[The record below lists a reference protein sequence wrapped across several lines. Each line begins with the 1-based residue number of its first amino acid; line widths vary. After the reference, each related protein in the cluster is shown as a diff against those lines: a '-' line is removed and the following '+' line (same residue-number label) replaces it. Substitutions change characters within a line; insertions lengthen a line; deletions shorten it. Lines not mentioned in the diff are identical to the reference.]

1 MPENIITDF
10 PVTLYGNLEKYSETI
25 SKGRCR
31 IFYKGGNR
39 NGTYITDEFAE
50 KLLETIPYAP
60 VKGIYDGEEEDY
72 TDHGKKRSDGRIYGI
87 VPANPNI
94 TWEDHEDDDGEVRT
108 YACVD
113 VLIYTGI
120 YKEANEIIG
129 KAQSMELYAPSL
141 KGDWKIING
150 RKYYVFSEG
159 CFLGLQAL
167 GDSVE
172 PCFEG
177 AAFFSLYEDLKKMV
191 AQIEEYNLRTRNGG
205 NRMHNYKLSDN
216 AKFTAIW
223 SLLNVNFC
231 EEGNWTVEYDIVEIY
246 DEYAVVKNYN
256 EGIFERI
263 YYTKDDATDSI
274 ELGERTRCF
283 FVDVTEAEKKALD
296 ALHDLNNNTYELVDE
311 NYSAALAEVEAKTGE
326 LNTANEALEAK
337 TGELNAANEALEA
350 KTVEFDALTET
361 YNTEKSEN
369 ETKIGELN
377 ESIATLTTERDNALS
392 SLVESQTTVVNLN
405 EEIASLNSFKA
416 EIEKK
421 EKEAVVAKYSKLL
434 SEEILSAYTAK
445 LDEYTDIKALDKDL
459 AYELVSTNKT
469 VFTANGNPQ
478 PAYVP
483 RDTGVGNGL
492 EGILDKYKK

>member
-1 MPENIITDF
+1 MQENIITDF

-25 SKGRCR
+25 SKARCR

-60 VKGIYDGEEEDY
+60 VKGIYDGEEEDF
-72 TDHGKKRSDGRIYGI
+72 TDHGMKRSEGRIYGI
-87 VPANPNI
+87 VPATPNI
-94 TWEDHEDDDGEVRT
+94 TWEEHEDDDGEIRT

-113 VLIYTGI
+113 VLVYTGI
-120 YKEANEIIG
+120 YSEAHEIIG
-129 KAQSMELYAPSL
+129 KGQSMELYAPSL
-141 KGDWKIING
+141 KGEWKVING
-150 RKYYVFSEG
+150 KKYYVFSEG

-177 AAFFSLYEDLKKMV
+177 AAFFSLYNDLKKMV
-191 AQIEEYNLRTRNGG
+191 AQIEYSLNLHNGG
-205 NRMHNYKLSDN
+205 KKMHNYKLSDN
-216 AKFTAIW
+216 AKFNAIW
-223 SLLNVNFC
+223 SLLNVNFN
-231 EEGNWTVEYDIVEIY
+231 EEGGWIVEYDICEIY

-263 YYTKDDATDSI
+263 YYKKDDATDSV
-274 ELGERTRCF
+274 ELGERARCYF
-283 FVDVTEAEKKALD
+283 IDVTEAEKNALE
-296 ALHDLNNNTYELVDE
+296 ALHGLNDNTYEKVDE
-311 NYSAALAEVEAKTGE
+311 KYSAALTEVEE
-326 LNTANEALEAK
+326 K

-350 KTVEFDALTET
+350 KTADFDALTET

-369 ETKIGELN
+369 ETKFGELN
-377 ESIATLTTERDNALS
+377 ESITTLTTERDAALS
-392 SLVESQTTVVNLN
+392 SLVETKNTVVSLN
-405 EEIASLNSFKA
+405 EEIAALNSFKA

-421 EKEAVVAKYSKLL
+421 EKEAIVAKYSKLL
-434 SEEILSAYTAK
+434 SEEILSAYSAK
-445 LDEYTDIKALDKDL
+445 LDEYTDIKVLDKDL
-459 AYELVSTNKT
+459 AYELVSTNKS
-469 VFTANGNPQ
+469 VFTAQGNPQ

-483 RDTGVGNGL
+483 KDMGAGNGL

>member
-10 PVTLYGNLEKYSETI
+10 PVTLYGNLEKFSETI

-31 IFYKGGNR
+31 VFYKYGNR
-39 NGTYITDEFAE
+39 NGTYITDEFAD

-60 VKGIYDGEEEDY
+60 VKGIYDGEGEDF
-72 TDHGKKRSDGRIYGI
+72 TDHGTKRSEGRIYGI
-87 VPANPNI
+87 VPANPNV

-120 YKEANEIIG
+120 YREANEVIG
-129 KAQSMELYAPSL
+129 KGQSMELHAPSL
-141 KGDWKIING
+141 KGDWKIIDG

-177 AAFFSLYEDLKKMV
+177 AAFFSLYKDLKEMV
-191 AQIEEYNLRTRNGG
+191 AQIEKYNLNLHNGG
-205 NRMHNYKLSDN
+205 KRMHNYKLSDN

-223 SLLNVNFC
+223 SLLNVNFN
-231 EEGNWTVEYDIVEIY
+231 EENNWMVEYDIVEIY

-256 EGIFERI
+256 EGIFERV
-263 YYTKDDATDSI
+263 YYAKDDATDSI
-274 ELGERTRCF
+274 ELGERVRCY
-283 FVDVTEAEKKALD
+283 FVDVSEAEKKALD
-296 ALHDLNNNTYELVDE
+296 ALHEMNNNTYEMVDE
-311 NYSAALAEVEAKTGE
+311 NYSAALAEVETKTGE
-326 LNTANEALEAK
+326 LNTANETLEAK
-337 TGELNAANEALEA
+337 IGELNAANEALEA
-350 KTVEFDALTET
+350 KIADFDALTET

-377 ESIATLTTERDNALS
+377 ESIATLTTERDDALS
-392 SLVESQTTVVNLN
+392 SLVESQTAVVNLN

-434 SEEILSAYTAK
+434 SEEILSAYSAK
-445 LDEYTDIKALDKDL
+445 LDEYADIKALDKDL

-469 VFTANGNPQ
+469 VFTASGNPQ

-483 RDTGVGNGL
+483 KDTGAGNGL